1 VRVFVAGASGVI
13 GRALVPRLVA
23 AGHEVTG
30 TTRDDRSA
38 EAIRA
43 TGAQAAICDALDA
56 AAVEDAVIEA
66 NPEVIVS
73 ELTSLPKDYDLRTID
88 YEPTNRLRIE
98 GGRNLIS
105 AGRKVGARRYITQS
119 IAFVYEPEGDW
130 VKDEEAR
137 TFVEAPGR
145 FASGLEATLTSEGE
159 ALEADGMEGLVL
171 RYGQFYGP
179 DTYFDRGGSIAEQVR
194 KRRFPQVGSG
204 SGVFSFI
211 HVDDAADATVASIER
226 GAPGIYNVVDDD
238 PAPISDWLP
247 VFADAIGAKRPMRVP
262 TFLARLLGGKAAAVM
277 ATQLRGAS
285 NAKAKREL
293 GWQPAHPSWRQG
305 FAASLG

>member
-1 VRVFVAGASGVI
+1 MRVFLAGASGVI
-13 GRALVPRLVA
+13 GRSLVPKLVA

-30 TTRDDRSA
+30 TTRNEGSA

-43 TGAQAAICDALDA
+43 SGAEAAICDALDA
-56 AAVEDAVIEA
+56 AAVEDAVIDA

-88 YEPTNRLRIE
+88 YEPTNRLRVE
-98 GGRNLIS
+98 GGRNLLS
-105 AGRKVGARRYITQS
+105 AGRKVGAGRYITQS

-137 TFVEAPGR
+137 TWVEAPGR
-145 FASGLEATLTSEGE
+145 FASGLEATLISERE

-179 DTYFDRGGSIAEQVR
+179 DTYFDRGGSISEQVR

-226 GAPGIYNVVDDD
+226 GAAGIYNVVDDD

-247 VFADAIGAKRPMRVP
+247 VFADAIAAKRPMRVP
-262 TFLARLLGGKAAAVM
+262 PFLARLFGGKAAVAM
-277 ATQLRGAS
+277 TTQLRGAS

-305 FAASLG
+305 FAAPLS

>member
-1 VRVFVAGASGVI
+1 MRVFVAGASGVI
-13 GRALVPRLVA
+13 GRPLVPKLVA

-30 TTRDDRSA
+30 TTRNERSA
-38 EAIRA
+38 EAIRVA
-43 TGAQAAICDALDA
+43 GAQAAICEALDA

-88 YEPTNRLRIE
+88 YEPTNRLRVE

-130 VKDEEAR
+130 VKEEEAR
-137 TFVEAPGR
+137 TYVEAPGR
-145 FASGLEATLTSEGE
+145 FASGLEATLTSERE
-159 ALEADGMEGLVL
+159 ALDADGIEGLVL

-305 FAASLG
+305 FAGSLG

>member
-1 VRVFVAGASGVI
+1 MRVFVAGASGVI
-13 GRALVPRLVA
+13 GRSLVPKLVA

-30 TTRDDRSA
+30 TTRNERSA

-43 TGAQAAICDALDA
+43 AGAQAAICDALDA
-56 AAVEDAVIEA
+56 AAVEDAVIAAAPEA
-66 NPEVIVS
+66 IVS

-88 YEPTNRLRIE
+88 YGPTNRVRVE

-105 AGRKVGARRYITQS
+105 AGRKVGAGRYISQS

-145 FASGLEATLTSEGE
+145 FASGLEATLTSERE

-226 GAPGIYNVVDDD
+226 GSPGIYNVVDDD

-247 VFADAIGAKRPMRVP
+247 IYADAINAKRPMRVP
-262 TFLARLLGGKAAAVM
+262 TFLARLLGGKMAAIM

-305 FAASLG
+305 FAASLS

>member
-1 VRVFVAGASGVI
+1 MRVFVAGASGVI
-13 GRALVPRLVA
+13 GRSLVPKLVA

-30 TTRDDRSA
+30 TTRSERSA

-43 TGAQAAICDALDA
+43 AGAQAAICDALDA

-73 ELTSLPKDYDLRTID
+73 QLTSLPKDYDLRTID
-88 YEPTNRLRIE
+88 YGPTNLVRVE

-105 AGRKVGARRYITQS
+105 AGRKVGARRYISQS

-145 FASGLEATLTSEGE
+145 FASGLEATLTSERE
-159 ALEADGMEGLVL
+159 AVEAEGMEGLVL

-238 PAPISDWLP
+238 PAPISAWLP
-247 VFADAIGAKRPMRVP
+247 IYADAIGAKRPMRVP
-262 TFLARLLGGKAAAVM
+262 TFLARLLGGKMAAVM

-285 NAKAKREL
+285 NEKAKREL

-305 FAASLG
+305 LAASLS

>member
-1 VRVFVAGASGVI
+1 MRVFVAGASGAI
-13 GRALVPRLVA
+13 GRPLIPKLVS

-30 TTRDDRSA
+30 MTRRERSA

-43 TGAQAAICDALDA
+43 AGAQAAICDALDA
-56 AAVEDAVIEA
+56 AAVEDAVIAAAPEA
-66 NPEVIVS
+66 IVS

-88 YEPTNRLRIE
+88 YGPTNRVRVE

-105 AGRKVGARRYITQS
+105 AGRKVGAGRYISQS

-137 TFVEAPGR
+137 TFIEPPGR
-145 FASGLEATLTSEGE
+145 FASGLEATLTSERE

-226 GAPGIYNVVDDD
+226 GSPGIYNVVDDD

-247 VFADAIGAKRPMRVP
+247 IYADAINAKRPMRVP
-262 TFLARLLGGKAAAVM
+262 TFLARLLGGKMAAIM

-305 FAASLG
+305 FVASLS